1 VSFPPAVT
9 EEQFEALDDDALRPG
24 VEALCGHLGVSGDV
38 ERFPDGSLP
47 VYAVGVRHVLKLFP
61 AVHLDE
67 VATERDVLEAVQG
80 RLPVPTPALH
90 AAGEF
95 GGWGYVLMERLRGAS
110 LKDVWPQLD
119 EGARRDVS
127 RQVGEALAA
136 LHAITPPPLEP
147 RDWAEFVRTQT
158 AGCVERQRARGLAP
172 EWLEQI
178 PDFLDSVDLGHPE
191 LVLAHTEVMSA
202 HLLIDDGRLTGLF
215 DFEPALRAAREY
227 EFVATGVFLT
237 RGEREANRALHDGY
251 GRAVDPRKVL
261 AYTLLHVYSNVAWYL
276 REVPTGATTLD
287 GLADHWFG
295 A

>member
-1 VSFPPAVT
+1 MSFPPAVT

-24 VEALCGHLGVSGDV
+24 VEALCGYLGISGDV
-38 ERFPDGSLP
+38 ERFADGSLP
-47 VYAVGVRHVLKLFP
+47 VYAVGVGHVVKLFP
-61 AVHLDE
+61 QVHLDE

-80 RLPVPTPALH
+80 RLPVPTPGLS

-110 LKDVWPQLD
+110 LKDVWPELD
-119 EGARRDVS
+119 ASARQDVS

-136 LHAITPPPLEP
+136 LHAITPPSLGPA
-147 RDWAEFVRTQT
+147 DWDEFVRTRRQ
-158 AGCVERQRARGLAP
+158 GCVERQRKRGLDP
-172 EWLEQI
+172 RWLEQI
-178 PDFLDSVDLGHPE
+178 PDFLDSVDLGQPD

-215 DFEPALRAAREY
+215 DFEPAMHAAREY

-237 RGEREANRALHDGY
+237 RGERRANQALYDGY
-251 GRAVDPRKVL
+251 GRTVDPRKVL

-276 REVPTGATTLD
+276 REVPTGATTPD
-287 GLADHWFG
+287 ELADHWFG

>member
-1 VSFPPAVT
+1 MTFPPAMT

-24 VEALCGHLGVSGDV
+24 VEALCRHLGVSGDV
-38 ERFPDGSLP
+38 TRFADGSLP

-80 RLPVPTPALH
+80 RLPVPTPGLH

-110 LKDVWPQLD
+110 LKDVWPSLGPD
-119 EGARRDVS
+119 ARQDVS

-136 LHAITPPPLEP
+136 LHAITPPSLGPA
-147 RDWAEFVRTQT
+147 DWAGFVRAQRQ
-158 AGCVERQRARGLAP
+158 GCVARQQARGLAP
-172 EWLEQI
+172 GWLEQV
-178 PDFLDSVDLGHPE
+178 PDYLDSVDLGQPD

-202 HLLIDDGRLTGLF
+202 HLLVDDGRLTGLV
-215 DFEPALRAAREY
+215 DFEPAMRAAREY

-237 RGEREANRALHDGY
+237 RGERRANRALHDGY
-251 GRAVDPRKVL
+251 GRALDPRRVL
-261 AYTLLHVYSNVAWYL
+261 AYALLHVYSNLPWYL
-276 REVPTGATTLD
+276 REVPTAATTLD
-287 GLADHWFG
+287 ELADHWFG

>member
-1 VSFPPAVT
+1 MSFPPAVT

-24 VEALCGHLGVSGDV
+24 LEALLGHLGVSGDV
-38 ERFPDGSLP
+38 ERFADGSLP
-47 VYAVGVRHVLKLFP
+47 VYAVGDRYVVKLFP

-67 VATERDVLEAVQG
+67 VATERDVLEAVRG
-80 RLPVPTPALH
+80 RLPVPTPELH

-95 GGWGYVLMERLRGAS
+95 GGWGYVLMERLRGVS
-110 LKDVWPQLD
+110 LKDVWPGLD
-119 EGARRDVS
+119 AAARREVS

-136 LHAITPPPLEP
+136 LHEVTPPPLGP
-147 RDWAEFVRTQT
+147 DDWAEFVRTQRS
-158 AGCVERQRARGLAP
+158 GCVERQRGRGLAP
-172 EWLEQI
+172 HWLEQI
-178 PDFLDSVDLGHPE
+178 PDFLDSVDLGQPE

-215 DFEPALRAAREY
+215 DFEPAMRAAREY

-261 AYTLLHVYSNVAWYL
+261 AYTLLHVYSNLAWYL
-276 REVPTGATTLD
+276 REVPTRATTLD
-287 GLADHWFG
+287 ELADHWFG